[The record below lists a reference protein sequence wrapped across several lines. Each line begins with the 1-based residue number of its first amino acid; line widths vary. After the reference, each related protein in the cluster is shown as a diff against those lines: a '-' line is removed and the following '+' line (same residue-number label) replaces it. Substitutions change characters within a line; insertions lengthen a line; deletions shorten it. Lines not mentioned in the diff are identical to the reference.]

1 MYSIDNDYFTG
12 DEISMTERLYY
23 DQSDLKEFT
32 ATIAAAREK
41 DGKTEIALNRSAFY
55 PTSGGQPYDTGS
67 IGEAQVLDVYA
78 DGEGEV
84 WHVIDRAMAEGE
96 TVECRI
102 DWARRFDHMQQHAG
116 EHMLAG
122 AVYRHFGGNTIGLH
136 LGAEISTIDVTM
148 PDGSTHLTPEQVD
161 LLEMDV
167 NEQIQRDVPIKCWFP
182 DEAELAE
189 LPLRKPPTVKEHVRI
204 VAIGDLEMV
213 ACGGTHP
220 SSAGQIGMV
229 KIVDARPAKGKM
241 RLGFICGMRAYKDYQ
256 KRMAVSDRAAEM
268 FSTKVENLPD
278 AIAHLQENLAS
289 LQKELGSMRREQA
302 LRQVDS
308 LMQNAIAID
317 GAKLVAGTLPAL
329 TPDALRELAS
339 GLISEGGVIALLAS
353 PKESGGYLTLFAR
366 SADVAQDVGKL
377 LKAASSACG
386 GKGGGKPDFAQGS
399 APTDEVIQAARKLL
413 ARNEER

>member
-1 MYSIDNDYFTG
+1 M
-12 DEISMTERLYY
+12 MTERLYY
-23 DQSDLKEFT
+23 DASYMDEFIAYVT
-32 ATIAAAREK
+32 AVREK
-41 DGKTEIALNRSAFY
+41 DGKYEVTLNRSAFY
-55 PTSGGQPYDTGS
+55 PTSGGQPYDTGV
-67 IGEAQVLDVYA
+67 IGEANVLDVYV

-84 WHVIDRAMAEGE
+84 WHVIDRPLCEGDE
-96 TVECRI
+96 VFCKI

-136 LGAEISTIDVTM
+136 LGAEMSTIDVTM
-148 PDGSTHLTPEQVD
+148 PDGSTHLTKEQIE
-161 LLEMDV
+161 LLEQDV
-167 NEQIQRDVPIKCWFP
+167 NEQIHQDVPIKCWFP
-182 DEAELAE
+182 DEEELNS

-204 VAIGDLEMV
+204 VAIGNKEMV

-241 RLGFICGMRAYKDYQ
+241 RLGFICGMRAFRDYQ
-256 KRMAVSDRAAEM
+256 KRMIVSDKAAEM

-278 AIAHLQENLAS
+278 AIAKMQENIVS
-289 LQKELGSMRREQA
+289 LQKELGAMRREQA
-302 LRQVDS
+302 MRELKG
-308 LMQNAIAID
+308 LMENAKVID
-317 GAKLVAGTLPAL
+317 GAKVAAGTLPAL

-339 GLISEGGVIALLAS
+339 GLIGQGGVIALLAS

-366 SADVAQDVGKL
+366 SEDISCDVGKL
-377 LKAASSACG
+377 LREASAACG

-399 APTDEVIQAARKLL
+399 APTDEVIAAAMKILG
-413 ARNEER
+413 E

>member
-1 MYSIDNDYFTG
+1 
-12 DEISMTERLYY
+12 MTERLYY
-23 DQSDLKEFT
+23 NETYLTKFQAEVT
-32 ATIAAAREK
+32 AVRAK
-41 DGKTEIALNRSAFY
+41 DGKYEITLDRSAFY
-55 PTSGGQPYDTGS
+55 PTSGGQPYDTGV
-67 IGEAQVLDVYA
+67 IGSAQVLDVYV

-84 WHVIDRAMAEGE
+84 WHVIDRALDVGSR
-96 TVECRI
+96 VECEI

-122 AVYRHFGGNTIGLH
+122 AVYRLYGGNTIGLH

-148 PDGSTHLTPEQVD
+148 PDGSTHLTAEQIEA
-161 LLEMDV
+161 LEADV
-167 NEQIQRDVPIKCWFP
+167 NEQIQQDVPIKCWFP
-182 DEAELAE
+182 DETELNE
-189 LPLRKPPTVKEHVRI
+189 LPLRKPPTVKAHVRI
-204 VAIGDLEMV
+204 VAIGDKEMV

-241 RLGFICGMRAYKDYQ
+241 RLGFICGMRAFRDYQ
-256 KRMAVSDRAAEM
+256 KRMIVSDRAAEL

-278 AIAHLQENLAS
+278 AIAKMQESIVS

-302 LRQVDS
+302 LRELDG
-308 LMQNAIAID
+308 LMKNAKEAA
-317 GAKLVAGTLPAL
+317 GAKVAAGTLPAL

-339 GLISEGGVIALLAS
+339 GLIEQGGVIALLAS

-366 SADVAQDVGKL
+366 SADVSCDTGKL
-377 LKAASSACG
+377 LREASAACG

-399 APTDEVIQAARKLL
+399 APTNEVIAAAMKILGV
-413 ARNEER
+413 